1 MNKIVRILFIFTALF
16 SSSVL
21 AQTDWYDD
29 VLEKANTAADSTY
42 LTAEEKEII
51 YYTNL
56 VRLDPKLFGNTF
68 VKHYI
73 DSTGKASNFTKSLL
87 KTLEKTKPM
96 GVLTPSKKLHE
107 TAKSHATEFGK
118 KGTTGHGSLKKRF
131 AKYQEECGC
140 IIAENCYYGKSNALN
155 IVIELLIDEGIAN
168 LSHRNNILN
177 RELTRTGLFIAP
189 HKTFTRNCVI
199 DYSSEW

>member
-1 MNKIVRILFIFTALF
+1 MNKIVSILFICSVML
-16 SSSVL
+16 SSSAF
-21 AQTDWYDD
+21 AQTEWSDE
-29 VLEKANTAADSTY
+29 VLEKANTAVDITY

-56 VRLDPKLFGNTF
+56 VRLDPKLFGKTF
-68 VKHYI
+68 IKQYV
-73 DSTGKASNFTKSLL
+73 DSTGKTSSYIKSLL

-96 GVLTPSKKLHE
+96 GALTPSKKLHE
-107 TAKSHATEFGK
+107 TAKEHAVEFGK
-118 KGTTGHGSLKKRF
+118 KGATGHGSLKKRF
-131 AKYQEECGC
+131 AKYQAECGC
-140 IIAENCYYGKSNALN
+140 IVAENCYYGKTNALN

-177 RELTRTGLFIAP
+177 KELTSTGLFIAP